1 MTRMIQQG
9 SDIWCFGEPERC
21 EPTDAEKKERAEKYA
36 RSRVEE
42 ARISAKVAIEQIG
55 SSGYRKKEA
64 LLEKASAFFEGLEAA
79 TDETFETGEDETRR
93 ERTCWQ

>member
-36 RSRVEE
+36 RSRVEA

-55 SSGYRKKEA
+55 RYDYRKEEA
-64 LLEKASAFFEGLEAA
+64 LQEAADAFFNMLETS
-79 TDETFETGEDETRR
+79 TDETFGTGEEKGK
-93 ERTCWQ
+93 ERACWQ